1 MLIAIIFLFLILSS
15 AAAFAMKKR
24 GARRPMVWLA
34 TAAASLLVWLL
45 VMFIPRNQSIALN
58 WQNWFFA
65 SGTHIGLYFQIEGR
79 NWGIIAALM
88 TVHVAFLFTSASKED
103 FGKDY
108 IFWIAETMAIALT
121 YAVLSAADLWSLI
134 IAWTAM
140 DVGIWFYQLFLRKK
154 FESDRLVRAFMVRF
168 SGSLLLI
175 FATARIAGGGHSLLL
190 KDIPASTSALIF
202 LAALLHSGIFP
213 LPLPEDK
220 RESHAASL
228 DFLAILLP
236 AISSLFLVTF
246 LPNHQISFLPGMIL
260 GVGVLL
266 GLALMVLITGR
277 AASET
282 TAAYNLVVSFVLFI
296 TYRFIT
302 KTTSGLQ
309 GWYILILFF
318 CTWLLLH
325 ERRGKSTVFF
335 PILVMLLFSGLPFSL
350 MSYGNSGILMSGFG
364 IPALVSFGMHL
375 FLLLIFSRFVF
386 RKKADFNDLG
396 TTAQFT
402 YSTALFITIS
412 GLAVIEFHAMASTEV
427 ELTDAWAGM
436 LIAILTLGI
445 HLWLENRQRALPAEK
460 QLERIDTHRITR
472 FLSFDWLFDWSKAIL
487 NWTRPLVSGFS
498 LLLEGEGGVLWS
510 IVFLALLVTLI
521 QTG

>member
-1 MLIAIIFLFLILSS
+1 MLIAIIFLFLVISC
-15 AAAFAMKKR
+15 AAAFLMKKY

-34 TAAASLLVWLL
+34 TAAASLVVWLL
-45 VMFIPRNQSIALN
+45 VMFIPRNQTIALN

-65 SGTHIGLYFQIEGR
+65 SGTHIGLYFQIDAR
-79 NWGIIAALM
+79 NWGMIAAIM

-108 IFWIAETMAIALT
+108 IFWIAETAAIALT
-121 YAVLSAADLWSLI
+121 FAMLSAADLWSLI
-134 IAWTAM
+134 ISWTAM
-140 DVGIWFYQLFLRKK
+140 DIGIWFYQLFLRKK
-154 FESDRLVRAFMVRF
+154 FESSRFLRAFMFRF

-175 FATARIAGGGHSLLL
+175 FATARIAGGGQSLLL

-213 LPLPEDK
+213 LPAPED
-220 RESHAASL
+220 EGENHASVL
-228 DFLAILLP
+228 DFLTFLLP
-236 AISSLFLVTF
+236 SISSLFLVTF
-246 LPNHQISFLPGMIL
+246 LPNHQISFLLGIIL
-260 GVGVLL
+260 GVGALIGVVLL
-266 GLALMVLITGR
+266 VFISGR
-277 AASET
+277 AVSET
-282 TAAYNLVVSFVLFI
+282 KAVYNLAVSFVLFI
-296 TYRFIT
+296 AYRFIT

-309 GWYILILFF
+309 GWFILILVF

-325 ERRGKSTVFF
+325 ERRGKSTILF
-335 PILVMLLFSGLPFSL
+335 PVLVMIFFSGLPFSL

-375 FLLLIFSRFVF
+375 YLLLIFARFIF
-386 RKKADFNDLG
+386 REKADFNDLG
-396 TTAQFT
+396 TSSQFT
-402 YSTALFITIS
+402 YSIALFITIS
-412 GLAVIEFHAMASTEV
+412 GLALIEFHTLAANEV

-436 LIAILTLGI
+436 LIVILTLGI
-445 HLWLENRQRALPAEK
+445 QLWLRNRPSALPAENR
-460 QLERIDTHRITR
+460 LERINTNKITR
-472 FLSFDWLFDWSKAIL
+472 LLSFDWLFIWTNAIM
-487 NWTRPLVSGFS
+487 NWTRPLVAGFS

>member
-1 MLIAIIFLFLILSS
+1 MLIAIIFLFLVISC
-15 AAAFAMKKR
+15 AAAFLMKKH

-34 TAAASLLVWLL
+34 TAAASLVVWLL
-45 VMFIPRNQSIALN
+45 VMFIPRNQTIALN

-65 SGTHIGLYFQIEGR
+65 SGTHIGLYFQIDAR
-79 NWGIIAALM
+79 NWGMIAAIM

-108 IFWIAETMAIALT
+108 IFWIAETAAIALT
-121 YAVLSAADLWSLI
+121 FAVLSTADLWSLI
-134 IAWTAM
+134 ISWTAM

-154 FESDRLVRAFMVRF
+154 FDSSRFLRAFMFRF

-175 FATARIAGGGHSLLL
+175 FVTARIAGGGHSLLL
-190 KDIPASTSALIF
+190 KDIPASASALIF

-213 LPLPEDK
+213 LPAPED
-220 RESHAASL
+220 EGENHAAVL
-228 DFLAILLP
+228 DFLTFLLP
-236 AISSLFLVTF
+236 SISSLFLVTF
-246 LPNHQISFLPGMIL
+246 LPNHQISFLLGIIL
-260 GVGVLL
+260 GVGALI
-266 GLALMVLITGR
+266 GLALLVFISSR
-277 AASET
+277 AVSET
-282 TAAYNLVVSFVLFI
+282 KAVYNLAVSFVLFNA
-296 TYRFIT
+296 YRFIT

-309 GWYILILFF
+309 GWFILILVF

-325 ERRGKSTVFF
+325 ERRGKNIILF
-335 PILVMLLFSGLPFSL
+335 PVLVMIFFSGLPFSL

-375 FLLLIFSRFVF
+375 YLLLIFARFIF
-386 RKKADFNDLG
+386 REKADFNDLG
-396 TTAQFT
+396 TSSQFT
-402 YSTALFITIS
+402 YSIALFITIS
-412 GLAVIEFHAMASTEV
+412 GLALIAFHTLAASEI

-436 LIAILTLGI
+436 LIVILTLGI
-445 HLWLENRQRALPAEK
+445 QLWLRNRPSALPAENR
-460 QLERIDTHRITR
+460 LERIDTNKITR
-472 FLSFDWLFDWSKAIL
+472 LLSFDWLFIWTNAIM
-487 NWTRPLVSGFS
+487 NWTRPLVAGFS